1 MSPLNSN
8 GFLIIKGKTVRIEG
22 YRLAKDLIGDS
33 VETLLY
39 VHVINYLQTIAIRKV
54 VLQKNL
60 LNAKFKVKRETNKCI
75 SCENISIQLRFI
87 ELLS

>member
-8 GFLIIKGKTVRIEG
+8 GFLIILGKTAKMEG
-22 YRLAKDLIGDS
+22 YRLAKDLIRDS

-54 VLQKNL
+54 VLQKN
-60 LNAKFKVKRETNKCI
+60 
-75 SCENISIQLRFI
+75 
-87 ELLS
+87 